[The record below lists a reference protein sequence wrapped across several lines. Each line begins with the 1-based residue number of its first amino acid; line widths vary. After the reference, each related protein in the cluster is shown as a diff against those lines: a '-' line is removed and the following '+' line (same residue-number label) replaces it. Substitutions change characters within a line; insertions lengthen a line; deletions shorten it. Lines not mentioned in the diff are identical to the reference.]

1 MGCLKPHRNSD
12 YLRSKR
18 MKQSKAITFIGGY
31 HVFSAIVVLLSLL
44 LNGSPMNTVFGVPQI
59 PDYIVKIL
67 IVIIYIPTGY
77 LFMRRVTISYW
88 ILLIL
93 QIIFFF
99 VSASLAKRFS
109 TQPYIG
115 NMLYSLFVIVVSI
128 LRRKEFCNHI
138 DVIWDRQ

>member
-1 MGCLKPHRNSD
+1 
-12 YLRSKR
+12 

-59 PDYIVKIL
+59 PDYIVKML
-67 IVIIYIPTGY
+67 VVIIYIPTGY
-77 LFMRRVTISYW
+77 LFMKRVTISYW

-99 VSASLAKRFS
+99 ISAGLAKRFS

-115 NMLYSLFVIVVSI
+115 NMIYSLFVIVVTI
-128 LRRKEFCNHI
+128 LRRKEFCNRI
-138 DVIWDRQ
+138 DVIWNDPPSSA